1 MEVRINKTSFYS
13 KTINLERRQLIYPS
27 VTPRYTSIREHL
39 RSPAVFI
46 FSLFFSPPFFSLLL
60 LLSPPSLFSFTAH
73 KVRVV
78 LEHWFSTR
86 PVPKRPISRVSP
98 SYIHRSRGKG
108 IRAAETCDA
117 VRHPSSDITSFRLLH
132 RIDQPH
138 HRLPTVDF
146 QPSLSSRDY
155 RLLRE
160 HSSARFVNTL
170 LGRGARIEVRGGEVG
185 GGEVGGGEV
194 GGDEVTNNIEL
205 TLVGDSKFNGW
216 KTKHVSF

>member
-1 MEVRINKTSFYS
+1 MSIDFPRG
-13 KTINLERRQLIYPS
+13 PS
-27 VTPRYTSIREHL
+27 QRDRSLSCVTELYTS
-39 RSPAVFI
+39 
-46 FSLFFSPPFFSLLL
+46 
-60 LLSPPSLFSFTAH
+60 LSRKGNSCGRN
-73 KVRVV
+73 VR
-78 LEHWFSTR
+78 
-86 PVPKRPISRVSP
+86 
-98 SYIHRSRGKG
+98 
-108 IRAAETCDA
+108 DA